1 MTASNHHTAHDEGV
15 DFGHEFHGH
24 EHHFRVTR
32 EALEFLAHRTGLDEA
47 GMVGAYN
54 ANLARIHALAQKL
67 SRTSDGQ
74 ARILIERSALD

>member
-1 MTASNHHTAHDEGV
+1 MSNPHTAHDDGI

-32 EALEFLAHRTGLDEA
+32 EALEFLAQQRNLDEI
-47 GMVGAYN
+47 GMVAAYN

-74 ARILIERSALD
+74 ARILIGKSALE